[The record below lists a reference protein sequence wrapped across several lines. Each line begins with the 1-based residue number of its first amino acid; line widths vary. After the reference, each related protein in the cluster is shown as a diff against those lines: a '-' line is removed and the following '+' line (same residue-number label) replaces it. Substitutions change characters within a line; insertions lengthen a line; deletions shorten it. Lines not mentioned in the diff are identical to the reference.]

1 MALFQQFDQIRLLL
15 EQPLL
20 VFVLILTRISTLMMT
35 APIFGSKEV
44 PLQVRALLTVL
55 LAMLVMPLYWDTPIE
70 HPGNLVNGIV
80 ILGGEAL
87 IGLALGLGV
96 MIVFGGVQ
104 MAGQLIGQLAGM
116 SLADVFSP
124 GFDDRVP
131 VISQLLFYVAM
142 AVFVVIGGHRQV
154 VGALLDTFESLP
166 LGTGGMPTSIADT
179 MVNLIALSFELGIR
193 AAAPVM
199 AAVLLAIIVVGL
211 IGRTVPQMNIMAL
224 GFSLYGMVGLASLAI
239 TIGSMAW
246 VFQDQ
251 IDFVLESLAT
261 SLSFNTPSAN

>member
-1 MALFQQFDQIRLLL
+1 MALLQQIDQLRSLA

-20 VFVLILTRISTLMMT
+20 VFVLVLTRVGTLVMT
-35 APIFGSKEV
+35 APIFGSNEV
-44 PLQVRALLTVL
+44 PRQVRALLAL
-55 LAMLVMPLYWDTPIE
+55 LLSALVMPLYWNTPIE
-70 HPGNLVNGIV
+70 TPGNIVNGLV
-80 ILGGEAL
+80 ILGSEAL

-124 GFDDRVP
+124 GFGDRVP
-131 VISQLLFYVAM
+131 VISQFLFYVAM

-166 LGTGGMPTSIADT
+166 IGTGGVPTSIADT
-179 MVNLIALSFELGIR
+179 MVTLIAHSFELGVR

-199 AAVLLAIIVVGL
+199 AAVLMAIIVVGL

-224 GFSLYGMVGLASLAI
+224 GFSLYGMVALASLSVV
-239 TIGSMAW
+239 IGSMAW
-246 VFQDQ
+246 IFQDQ
-251 IDFVLESLAT
+251 VDVVLETLAEALT
-261 SLSFNTPSAN
+261 RNTPGGL